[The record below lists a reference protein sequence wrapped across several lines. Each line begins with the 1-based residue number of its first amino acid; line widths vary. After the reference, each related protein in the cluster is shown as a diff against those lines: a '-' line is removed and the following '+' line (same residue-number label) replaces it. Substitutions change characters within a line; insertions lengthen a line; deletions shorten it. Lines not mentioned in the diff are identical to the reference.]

1 MPYFKGPDCNI
12 LHIHIPKTGGTSV
25 NYYLSEK
32 YNIPLDEKS
41 LYTDDIMTKKGFF
54 NNKSLQHLTF
64 QTLYDNND
72 RFKITWNDPSLQMIT
87 VVRNPYERVISDMK
101 WWAMINFN
109 SSKEQIYNSLSSYIK
124 LNTIDDHNVPQYKYI
139 TYNNEKI
146 NNINVFHTEELNKN
160 MQDYGF
166 NDFNKKLQTT
176 KNFEDDI
183 INLLSIDSID
193 FINRHY
199 EKDFKMFNYQML

>member
-41 LYTDDIMTKKGFF
+41 LYTDDIITKKGFF

-72 RFKITWNDPSLQMIT
+72 TFKIEWNDPSLQIIT

-101 WWAMINFN
+101 WWAIINSN
-109 SSKEQIYNSLSSYIK
+109 SSKDQIYNSLSSYVK

-146 NNINVFHTEELNKN
+146 NNINTFHTEELNKN
-160 MQDYGF
+160 MQNYGF
-166 NDFNKKLQTT
+166 SDFNKKLQTT
-176 KNFEDDI
+176 KNFEGDI
-183 INLLSIDSID
+183 ISLLSIDSID
-193 FINRHY
+193 FINRYY
-199 EKDFKMFNYQML
+199 EKDFKMFNYKML